1 MKNTESRPS
10 TATPTA
16 TAATSQRPKGISVAS
31 HCRSRAPPASVMPS
45 RMEAVVASLNRA
57 LTRGTSSRA
66 NSSGREPLRAGL
78 NRVALAPM
86 QKSMASMP
94 LQCSWSSPQPPASMA
109 HTSRAL
115 AASTKRHLG

>member
-1 MKNTESRPS
+1 M
-10 TATPTA
+10 
-16 TAATSQRPKGISVAS
+16 G
-31 HCRSRAPPASVMPS
+31 M
-45 RMEAVVASLNRA
+45 
-57 LTRGTSSRA
+57 
-66 NSSGREPLRAGL
+66 NSSYITALPDDWERVARVFSAMGDATRQRILLLFEPGESISLSSLVATVGLSRTAVSHHVNVLVRAGL

-115 AASTKRHLG
+115 AARTRRHLG